1 MKIARDIYYC
11 QVEVVT
17 INSDA
22 GMSDLLLVLRIDGK
36 NSGIVLLMYV
46 ATVAHES
53 A

>member
-1 MKIARDIYYC
+1 M
-11 QVEVVT
+11 VT
-17 INSDA
+17 INGDA

-46 ATVAHES
+46 ATAPRES